1 MKVIDLFSGI
11 GGFSLGLEAVGFQ
24 TVQFVEQDPFCQ
36 KVLKHHW
43 PHVPI
48 HSDIRTFDGK
58 RHKDIGLVCG
68 GFPCQGFSVAGKQRG
83 VEDDRYLW
91 PEMFRTIQDV
101 EPRYVVGENVSGI
114 INLALDQVYSDL
126 ETSYEIT
133 ILNLPALAADALH
146 RRERIF
152 IIGVRKDLADSNNT
166 RDRTPKLEVNRQ
178 QPQTVTQ
185 QSNKSQSQSSRLS
198 ETLADSDSDARGT
211 RSGSKSLERESRLE
225 HWGGSRGFTPKA
237 TNPHLADSL
246 KRPSGR
252 GRITREISNK
262 RGSPSSTKS
271 KSVQSENWQTHSNY
285 IEQSG
290 KDVADSSSIR
300 FQRSTKKS
308 VLGQPDLQS
317 KLGRGGSDKR
327 IGRPN
332 ELRVGHLA
340 HGIPGGLARF
350 EWPEEKLPRIAT
362 NEKDRGKKLKGL
374 GNAVVPPL
382 IAKIGALIMEYE
394 MQIDDE

>member
-1 MKVIDLFSGI
+1 MGSTMKVIDLFSGI

-68 GFPCQGFSVAGKQRG
+68 GFPCQPFSVANAGRQRG

-91 PEMFRTIQDV
+91 PQMFRTIQDV
-101 EPRYVVGENVSGI
+101 KARYVLGENVSGI

-152 IIGVRKDLADSNNT
+152 IIGVRKDLADSRCVNGGERNST
-166 RDRTPKLEVNRQ
+166 GMEPDKAIRPSCNVHLESGCEG
-178 QPQTVTQ
+178 
-185 QSNKSQSQSSRLS
+185 QSD
-198 ETLADSDSDARGT
+198 LADSG
-211 RSGSKSLERESRLE
+211 
-225 HWGGSRGFTPKA
+225 
-237 TNPHLADSL
+237 
-246 KRPSGR
+246 
-252 GRITREISNK
+252 
-262 RGSPSSTKS
+262 
-271 KSVQSENWQTHSNY
+271 
-285 IEQSG
+285 
-290 KDVADSSSIR
+290 SIR
-300 FQRSTKKS
+300 FQHNTKKS
-308 VLGQPDLQS
+308 VLGQPDLQR
-317 KLGRGGSDKR
+317 KLERGGSDKKIQR
-327 IGRPN
+327 TN
-332 ELRVGHLA
+332 ECRVGHLVD
-340 HGIPGGLARF
+340 GISRGLARF
-350 EWPEEKLPRIAT
+350 EWPEEKSPRLAT
-362 NEKDRGKKLKGL
+362 NEKDRGQKLKGL

-382 IAKIGALIMEYE
+382 IAKIGSLIMNHN
-394 MQIDDE
+394 QNG

>member
-1 MKVIDLFSGI
+1 MIDLFSGI

-68 GFPCQGFSVAGKQRG
+68 GFPCQPFSVANAGRQRG

-101 EPRYVVGENVSGI
+101 ESRYVVCENVSGI

-126 ETSYEIT
+126 ETSYEVT
-133 ILNLPALAADALH
+133 IFNLPALAADALH

-152 IIGVRKDLADSNNT
+152 IIGVRKDLAYASCSRT
-166 RDRTPKLEVNRQ
+166 RKDKRRFW
-178 QPQTVTQ
+178 
-185 QSNKSQSQSSRLS
+185 SGS
-198 ETLADSDSDARGT
+198 ERIGGGKKTIEKTLADSRCVNGGERNSARMEPDKAIRPSCNVHSESGCEGQSD
-211 RSGSKSLERESRLE
+211 
-225 HWGGSRGFTPKA
+225 
-237 TNPHLADSL
+237 LADSG
-246 KRPSGR
+246 S
-252 GRITREISNK
+252 ITIQ
-262 RGSPSSTKS
+262 GSS
-271 KSVQSENWQTHSNY
+271 
-285 IEQSG
+285 
-290 KDVADSSSIR
+290 
-300 FQRSTKKS
+300 KKS
-308 VLGQPDLQS
+308 VLGQPDLQG

-332 ELRVGHLA
+332 ECRVGHLA
-340 HGIPGGLARF
+340 HGISRGLAGF
-350 EWPEEKLPRIAT
+350 EWPEEKLARIA
-362 NEKDRGKKLKGL
+362 NGEKDRGQKLKGL
-374 GNAVVPPL
+374 GNAVLPPL

>member
-91 PEMFRTIQDV
+91 PQMFRTIQDV

-114 INLALDQVYSDL
+114 VNLALDKVYSDL
-126 ETSYEIT
+126 EKSYEVSIF
-133 ILNLPALAADALH
+133 NLPALAADALH

-152 IIGVRKDLADSNNT
+152 IIGVRKDLADSDS
-166 RDRTPKLEVNRQ
+166 RRVRTPKLEVNRQ
-178 QPQTVTQ
+178 QPQIVTQ

-198 ETLADSDSDARGT
+198 ETLADSRCVNGIERNSARMEPEEAIRPSCNVHSESGCEGQSD
-211 RSGSKSLERESRLE
+211 
-225 HWGGSRGFTPKA
+225 
-237 TNPHLADSL
+237 LADSG
-246 KRPSGR
+246 S
-252 GRITREISNK
+252 ITIQ
-262 RGSPSSTKS
+262 G
-271 KSVQSENWQTHSNY
+271 
-285 IEQSG
+285 
-290 KDVADSSSIR
+290 
-300 FQRSTKKS
+300 STKKS
-308 VLGQPDLQS
+308 VLGKPDLQS

-332 ELRVGHLA
+332 ECRVGHVA
-340 HGIPGGLARF
+340 HGISIGLAGF
-350 EWPEEKLPRIAT
+350 EWPKEKLPRLA
-362 NEKDRGKKLKGL
+362 NGEKDRGKKLKGL

-394 MQIDDE
+394 MQIDHE

>member
-48 HSDIRTFDGK
+48 HADIKTFDGK
-58 RHKDIGLVCG
+58 RHKDIGLICG

-101 EPRYVVGENVSGI
+101 EPSYVVGENVSGI
-114 INLALDQVYSDL
+114 INLALDKVYADL
-126 ETSYEIT
+126 EKSYEVT
-133 ILNLPALAADALH
+133 IFNLPALAADALH

-152 IIGVRKDLADSNNT
+152 IIGVRKDLADSDNT

-237 TNPHLADSL
+237 TNSHLADS
-246 KRPSGR
+246 G
-252 GRITREISNK
+252 
-262 RGSPSSTKS
+262 
-271 KSVQSENWQTHSNY
+271 
-285 IEQSG
+285 
-290 KDVADSSSIR
+290 SIR
-300 FQRSTKKS
+300 FQRSAKKS
-308 VLGQPDLQS
+308 VLGQPDLQR
-317 KLGRGGSDKR
+317 KLERGGSDKR
-327 IGRPN
+327 IERTN
-332 ELRVGHLA
+332 ECRVGHLA
-340 HGIPGGLARF
+340 HGISRGLAGF
-350 EWPEEKLPRIAT
+350 EWPEEKLPRLAT
-362 NEKDRGKKLKGL
+362 NEKNRGKKLKGL

-394 MQIDDE
+394 MQIDHE

>member
-48 HSDIRTFDGK
+48 YSDIKTFDGK
-58 RHKDIGLVCG
+58 RHKDIGLICG
-68 GFPCQGFSVAGKQRG
+68 GFPCQPFSVANAGRQRG
-83 VEDDRYLW
+83 VEDNRYLW

-185 QSNKSQSQSSRLS
+185 QFNKSQSQSSRLS
-198 ETLADSDSDARGT
+198 ETLADSRCVNGGERNSARMEPDKAIRPSCNVHLESGCEGQSD
-211 RSGSKSLERESRLE
+211 
-225 HWGGSRGFTPKA
+225 
-237 TNPHLADSL
+237 LADSG
-246 KRPSGR
+246 S
-252 GRITREISNK
+252 ITIQ
-262 RGSPSSTKS
+262 GS
-271 KSVQSENWQTHSNY
+271 
-285 IEQSG
+285 I
-290 KDVADSSSIR
+290 
-300 FQRSTKKS
+300 KKS
-308 VLGQPDLQS
+308 VLGQPDLQG

-332 ELRVGHLA
+332 ELRVGHVA

-350 EWPEEKLPRIAT
+350 EWPEEKLPRIA
-362 NEKDRGKKLKGL
+362 NGEKDRGKKLKGL
-374 GNAVVPPL
+374 GNSVVPPL

-394 MQIDDE
+394 KQIDHE

>member
-48 HSDIRTFDGK
+48 HADIKTFDGK
-58 RHKDIGLVCG
+58 RHKDIGLICG

-101 EPRYVVGENVSGI
+101 EPSYVVGENVSGI
-114 INLALDQVYSDL
+114 INLALDKVYADL
-126 ETSYEIT
+126 EKSYEVT
-133 ILNLPALAADALH
+133 IFNLPALAADALH

-152 IIGVRKDLADSNNT
+152 IIGVRKD
-166 RDRTPKLEVNRQ
+166 
-178 QPQTVTQ
+178 
-185 QSNKSQSQSSRLS
+185 
-198 ETLADSDSDARGT
+198 LADSDSDARGT

-237 TNPHLADSL
+237 TNSHLADS
-246 KRPSGR
+246 G
-252 GRITREISNK
+252 
-262 RGSPSSTKS
+262 
-271 KSVQSENWQTHSNY
+271 
-285 IEQSG
+285 
-290 KDVADSSSIR
+290 SIR
-300 FQRSTKKS
+300 FQRSAKKS
-308 VLGQPDLQS
+308 VLGQPDLQR
-317 KLGRGGSDKR
+317 KLERGGSDKR
-327 IGRPN
+327 IERTN
-332 ELRVGHLA
+332 ECRVGHLA
-340 HGIPGGLARF
+340 HGISRGLAGF
-350 EWPEEKLPRIAT
+350 EWPEEKLPRLAT
-362 NEKDRGKKLKGL
+362 NEKNRGKKLKGL

-394 MQIDDE
+394 MQIDHE